1 VGAIT
6 VRRTVVG
13 TMGALVFALGLAAF
27 LLGFFEPMFYPV
39 AWLSFLG
46 GLAIGVL
53 LWIKHSRSSHLS
65 LSSSLERE
73 ADEHRPI
80 YPR

>member
-1 VGAIT
+1 
-6 VRRTVVG
+6 
-13 TMGALVFALGLAAF
+13 MGALVFALGLAAF
-27 LLGFFEPMFYPV
+27 LLSFFEPMFYPV

-46 GLAIGVL
+46 GLGIGAL
-53 LWIKHSRSSHLS
+53 LWIKHSRSFHPS